1 MTICGNTIFNDLGQ
15 TDDINLDAS
24 GAGQDVAN
32 KTVVNNLLAGGGY
45 SVYGGGSRNGRTSNI
60 VIEDNEFGRLY
71 YPQGG
76 QYGPAAYVN
85 LRQAGNVWS
94 GDAWARTSPPGQV
107 RRRRLP
113 PVTRHPGGPPSFT
126 RHRSAA

>member
-45 SVYGGGSRNGRTSNI
+45 SVYGGRSRNRPTSNI
-60 VIEDNEFGRLY
+60 VIEDNEFGRLF
-71 YPQGG
+71 YPQGRP
-76 QYGPAAYVN
+76 YRPAPYVH
-85 LRQAGNVWS
+85 
-94 GDAWARTSPPGQV
+94 PP
-107 RRRRLP
+107 P
-113 PVTRHPGGPPSFT
+113 A
-126 RHRSAA
+126 RHRPSANPWPRTTPPRHRPH